1 MLTVLTAVRLWL
13 MRINAFGAG
22 LMMLVVFGIVFANAT
37 WRYGAGKSI
46 VWGEDIAV
54 FAMIFGIMFGM
65 ALAYLQDGHV
75 RFHFV
80 AGLVPRRWQTGHRI
94 LIDILVLLVG
104 LGLTWSAFE
113 FIASRG
119 GRIAPSIGVP
129 IGIFQ
134 SATFLGGVLLSL
146 SALTMGLWRLVEGEA
161 AAS

>member
-1 MLTVLTAVRLWL
+1 MLTVLTSVRRWL

-22 LMMLVVFGIVFANAT
+22 LMMLLVFGIVFANAA

-46 VWGEDIAV
+46 VWGEDVAV

-75 RFHFV
+75 RFQF
-80 AGLVPRRWQTGHRI
+80 ASSLVPKRWRLGHKV
-94 LIDILVLLVG
+94 LIDVLVLLVS

-119 GRIAPSIGVP
+119 GRMSPSTGIAMGV
-129 IGIFQ
+129 FQ
-134 SATFLGGVLLSL
+134 SAIFIGGVLLSL
-146 SALTMGLWRLVEGEA
+146 SAVTMALWRFVETEA
-161 AAS
+161 ASS